1 MTLRASDWQG
11 LYYRHS
17 SFHSLTFLHICI
29 VKMSRWHRVSGY
41 VYKLFS
47 TAGPFISNPMGSAVR
62 KHFLPRFN
70 IPLYII
76 TYYLSILNF
85 TKEFYNSEIVR
96 WCSRNLPPPQNC
108 TKFFLFSWIQQQYS
122 ISHVCRKTPRNSGI
136 DKNDLAKKL
145 RYVSDFVMLVHWY
158 MMHHFHPGYFAET
171 AFGRKWK
178 FGKMPQV

>member
-1 MTLRASDWQG
+1 M
-11 LYYRHS
+11 Y
-17 SFHSLTFLHICI
+17 
-29 VKMSRWHRVSGY
+29 RWHRVSGY

-70 IPLYII
+70 IPSYII

-85 TKEFYNSEIVR
+85 TKEFYNSEIVG

-108 TKFFLFSWIQQQYS
+108 TIFFLFSWIQQQYS

-145 RYVSDFVMLVHWY
+145 RYVSDFVMLIHWY

-171 AFGRKWK
+171 AFGR
-178 FGKMPQV
+178 